1 MKPILIHVI
10 FDRIHRI
17 WEVEQVS
24 FPLPGLDQCDEHIE
38 SIAFKG
44 VAFRRHQ
51 AIDFLEDAAVIM
63 LGLASIVSYWR
74 CVPMNR
80 FTSAGVAQSLRC
92 IPAKRD
98 RRRRHGARGDATR
111 RTGRAG
117 LRHSLYDSKSAPP
130 FWVRR
135 DNNNDQGPSPRE
147 RKGLG
152 PARGKPLPGLYRTA
166 RVGLVTP
173 LRDGM
178 NLVAKE
184 YVTAQDSNDPGV
196 LILSRFAGAA
206 VGGKR
211 ARLVNPYDAESV
223 AGAMAQA
230 LSTSVDER
238 RDSRR
243 PRPYRLQH
251 NTWPAFS

>member
-51 AIDFLEDAAVIM
+51 AIDFLGDAAVIT

-92 IPAKRD
+92 IPAKR
-98 RRRRHGARGDATR
+98 G
-111 RTGRAG
+111 
-117 LRHSLYDSKSAPP
+117 
-130 FWVRR
+130 
-135 DNNNDQGPSPRE
+135 SP
-147 RKGLG
+147 L
-152 PARGKPLPGLYRTA
+152 T
-166 RVGLVTP
+166 
-173 LRDGM
+173 
-178 NLVAKE
+178 
-184 YVTAQDSNDPGV
+184 
-196 LILSRFAGAA
+196 
-206 VGGKR
+206 KR
-211 ARLVNPYDAESV
+211 ARVRLYHEIEIPAPH
-223 AGAMAQA
+223 GP
-230 LSTSVDER
+230 ER
-238 RDSRR
+238 RIGGDDC
-243 PRPYRLQH
+243 LAH
-251 NTWPAFS
+251 VLVVGAW